1 MVAVY
6 EKGSVMKN
14 RFAGA
19 LVILCTVAAMPA
31 AGGLVSISGNS
42 IVFEAGSD
50 QVNTLLINPNSGGF
64 DQSTG
69 EVVNG
74 ISINDSTSSLVAQA
88 PCRVLVGTAV
98 CPRTG
103 IDTAVIRLG
112 NLNDRVSQQAGG
124 DVLRMIVE
132 GGFGDDTITGGPG
145 PDLLDGGAG
154 NDRIDGG
161 AGDDRIEGG
170 LGDDTINGG
179 QNKDHLFGGSG
190 KDVIN
195 GDSGDDEID
204 GGLGD
209 DSIDGG
215 QGADVIR
222 GDAGGDRVASRD
234 GFIDNINCGL
244 GQDSLTRDANDV
256 VKRCD

>member
-1 MVAVY
+1 MN
-6 EKGSVMKN
+6 N
-14 RFAGA
+14 RFAGI
-19 LVILCTVAAMPA
+19 LVILCVAAAMPA
-31 AGGLVSISGNS
+31 AGGVVSISGNA

-50 QVNTLLINPNSGGF
+50 QVNTLLINRNGGGV
-64 DQSTG
+64 DLNTG
-69 EVVNG
+69 QFVNG
-74 ISINDSTSSLVAQA
+74 ISINDSTSSLLVQA

-98 CPRTG
+98 CPPTG
-103 IDTAVIRLG
+103 IDTAVIHLG

-124 DVLRMIVE
+124 SELRMIVE
-132 GGFGDDTITGGPG
+132 GGFGDDTITGGSAA
-145 PDLLDGGAG
+145 DSLDGGAG

-161 AGDDRIEGG
+161 AGDDRITGG
-170 LGDDTINGG
+170 LGDDIINGG
-179 QNKDHLFGGSG
+179 QDNDHLFGGVG

-209 DSIDGG
+209 DTIDGG
-215 QGADVIR
+215 QGKDVIR

-234 GFIDNINCGL
+234 GFIDNVNCGL
-244 GQDSLTRDANDV
+244 GKDTLNGDANDI

>member
-1 MVAVY
+1 MLGLAAAV
-6 EKGSVMKN
+6 
-14 RFAGA
+14 
-19 LVILCTVAAMPA
+19 PA
-31 AGGLVSISGNS
+31 AGGVVSISGNA
-42 IVFEAGSD
+42 IVFEAGAD
-50 QVNTLLINPNSGGF
+50 QVNTLLINPNGGGF
-64 DQSTG
+64 DPSTG
-69 EVVNG
+69 QVVNG
-74 ISINDSTSSLVAQA
+74 ISINDSTSSLLVQA
-88 PCRVLVGTAV
+88 PCRVLTGVAV
-98 CPRTG
+98 CPSAG
-103 IDTAVIRLG
+103 IDTAVIHLG

-132 GGFGDDTITGGPG
+132 GGFGDDTIIGGAG
-145 PDLLDGGAG
+145 SDLLDGGAG

-161 AGDDRIEGG
+161 AGDDTVNGG

-179 QNKDHLFGGSG
+179 QNEDHLFGNAG

-204 GGLGD
+204 GGIGD

>member
-1 MVAVY
+1 MN
-6 EKGSVMKN
+6 N

-19 LVILCTVAAMPA
+19 FVILFLAAAMPA
-31 AGGLVSISGNS
+31 AGGLVSISGNA
-42 IVFEAGSD
+42 IVFEAGPD
-50 QVNTLLINPNSGGF
+50 QVNTLLINPNGGGL

-69 EVVNG
+69 QFVTG
-74 ISINDSTSSLVAQA
+74 ISINDSTSSIVVQA
-88 PCRVLVGTAV
+88 PCRVLVGAAV
-98 CPRTG
+98 CPKTG
-103 IDTAVIRLG
+103 IDTAVIHLG

-132 GGFGDDTITGGPG
+132 GGFGDDTITGGAG
-145 PDLLDGGAG
+145 ADSLDGGAG

-179 QNKDHLFGGSG
+179 QNKDHLFGGTG

-204 GGLGD
+204 GGIGD
-209 DSIDGG
+209 DVIDGG

-244 GQDSLTRDANDV
+244 GQDTLNGDANDV